1 MPNCETNLIAW
12 QCLLQHCHR
21 PDMQQLRHAVSKQQP
36 ASSITFH
43 AHVHTGGLTPL
54 AVHAKDQ
61 ALTSHFSCW
70 QVQELLRPFRA
81 VMDSQWHTPKQPDL
95 KATHLLQLK
104 TSDVLARP
112 AFKHVELFHSALRQ
126 FGGNSAAALPATP
139 EAVETLAAKA
149 DGAAAP
155 AEPLQASAPAGTSP
169 ALAPRPFSSRISAEV
184 HSAGV
189 ALVDDRYG
197 HHIEVLAVK
206 LQVSWALYMPGGLS
220 LHGAQA

>member
-1 MPNCETNLIAW
+1 
-12 QCLLQHCHR
+12 
-21 PDMQQLRHAVSKQQP
+21 
-36 ASSITFH
+36 
-43 AHVHTGGLTPL
+43 
-54 AVHAKDQ
+54 
-61 ALTSHFSCW
+61 
-70 QVQELLRPFRA
+70 
-81 VMDSQWHTPKQPDL
+81 MDSQWHTPKQPDL

-126 FGGNSAAALPATP
+126 FGGSSAAALSTTP
-139 EAVETLAAKA
+139 EAVETVTAKA

-155 AEPLQASAPAGTSP
+155 AEPLQTSAAAGTSP
-169 ALAPRPFSSRISAEV
+169 ALALRPFSSRISAEV

-206 LQVSWALYMPGGLS
+206 LQVSGLCVGQMPSHCMGHRQTAIRKRGCQWLVFRK
-220 LHGAQA
+220 

>member
-1 MPNCETNLIAW
+1 
-12 QCLLQHCHR
+12 
-21 PDMQQLRHAVSKQQP
+21 
-36 ASSITFH
+36 
-43 AHVHTGGLTPL
+43 
-54 AVHAKDQ
+54 
-61 ALTSHFSCW
+61 
-70 QVQELLRPFRA
+70 
-81 VMDSQWHTPKQPDL
+81 MDSQWHSPKQPDL

-104 TSDVLARP
+104 TSDVLA
-112 AFKHVELFHSALRQ
+112 

>member
-1 MPNCETNLIAW
+1 
-12 QCLLQHCHR
+12 
-21 PDMQQLRHAVSKQQP
+21 
-36 ASSITFH
+36 
-43 AHVHTGGLTPL
+43 
-54 AVHAKDQ
+54 
-61 ALTSHFSCW
+61 
-70 QVQELLRPFRA
+70 
-81 VMDSQWHTPKQPDL
+81 MDSQWHTPKQPDL

-139 EAVETLAAKA
+139 EAVEMLTANA
-149 DGAAAP
+149 DDTAAP
-155 AEPLQASAPAGTSP
+155 AEPLQASAGASMSP

-206 LQVSWALYMPGGLS
+206 LQVSWALCWHDALS
-220 LHGAQA
+220 LLGPEV